1 MCSISCAPRQR
12 SLSFGHLAS
21 ARPSWLDPQ
30 LGESDDARL
39 LRQKL
44 VPFVASVGGQKELI
58 EHAEKLARS
67 WLKTHNGISPEMV
80 RPVLEVAAEFGIAIF
95 SIFSDG
101 RRLKS
106 AIIAFA
112 RT

>member
-1 MCSISCAPRQR
+1 
-12 SLSFGHLAS
+12 LAS

-30 LGESDDARL
+30 LGESDDTRL

-58 EHAEKLARS
+58 EPAEKLARS